1 MGINNK
7 LTYLQ
12 QTKEGIKTAIQNKGV
27 DVLDTDTFRSY
38 AEKIGQIEGGGSGGS
53 GGEVIEAVVDESVL
67 PIESGKKVVVADI
80 QATGQGAGAL
90 MPFDIVPY
98 GNSPISGAYQ
108 SIRDCVFFNSKTTS
122 TYAPTIRYKKVGEY
136 KWEGKQ
142 IETLNYYIHSND
154 KITLLYAAET
164 PAWGSFGQF
173 YNHITDKVENIIF
186 DIEMPQTDD
195 TQKNNYFLTHDSKYL
210 WAVQLTSRTNVNSGG
225 AEGKAAMYRVEEN
238 KETGKVYAYQIVSPI
253 DITKPSGVQYA
264 IVSVDSYD
272 LYIGK
277 VSGKTTDTLL
287 TFNEDGMRLSYQT
300 GTRYISYPPQILAK
314 NWYAYRR
321 EIYYGTPINTEMKA
335 FTLSGS
341 SVDLW
346 YKYNNIAYSFLRTN
360 FIAYKFPLNAE
371 RPKVEDFYVYPEHTL
386 IGDEG
391 PCFINDDEILYAST
405 AANYPAKTIPTIMN
419 FKTGEIKDFSGIQ
432 QNPIFLL
439 DDGTGYFW
447 KDDGIQ
453 LGISGKSVEIIA
465 PVEGSYT
472 NGEVIKTLTATSDT
486 ILYKQIAYEKNLSS
500 YGDSYIYYTTH
511 PMLFLN
517 DGKSFIF
524 QNVFDNSTY
533 QNMSYSGH
541 FFKDPLEEAEKFI
554 FNDGTLSVDVNKAYT
569 TPSTNNLN
577 FTVFSG
583 EGITSYTTTEAKSGL
598 CFEFEGNLYMYKF
611 SNFITL
617 AGDGCYKV
625 NLNNSDMTANFELI
639 DDGSELSPI
648 INYITA
654 NNMHPNYKY
663 PSRVKQSVYNRPVMT
678 KDGKYLVGLAGN
690 HTTHYSK
697 IEKNSAGY
705 PVLNVYEFPD
715 NLKDLLFE
723 QEILYFEA
731 YYPSGFGI
739 QLASGNFLMCEYEQG
754 LDVDLK
760 ITVYNPLN
768 TTSYN
773 GYYIYQ
779 THFTSHKH
787 YWYSHACTYF
797 QSSAGSGYVAG
808 CGRREDLS
816 STYQKK
822 VYSMKHSFAGA
833 DHVTGYLTGE
843 SYKNDNGKLIAEVEV
858 LRK

>member
-7 LTYLQ
+7 LTYLND
-12 QTKEGIKTAIQNKGV
+12 TKTAIKKAIIDKGV

-53 GGEVIEAVVDESVL
+53 GGEVIEAIVDESAL
-67 PIESGKKVVVADI
+67 PIEAGKKVVVANI

-90 MPFDIVPY
+90 MPFNIVPY
-98 GNSPISGAYQ
+98 GNNPISGAYQ
-108 SIRDCVFFNSKTTS
+108 SIRDCVFFNSKTTI
-122 TYAPTIRYKKVGEY
+122 TNAPTIRYKKVGDY

-142 IETLNYYIHSND
+142 IETLNYYIHAND
-154 KITLLYAAET
+154 KITLLYAPDT
-164 PAWGSFGQF
+164 PAWGSFGQY

-186 DIEMPQTDD
+186 DIEMPQTDN
-195 TQKNNYFLTHDSKYL
+195 TQKNNYFLTYDSKYL
-210 WAVQLTSRTNVNSGG
+210 WAVQLFGSTSSSSGG
-225 AEGKAAMYRVEEN
+225 ADGKAAMYRIEEN

-253 DITKPSGVQYA
+253 DITKPAGVQYA

-277 VSGKTTDTLL
+277 TSGKSTDTLL
-287 TFNEDGMRLSYQT
+287 TFNEDNMSLSYQT
-300 GTRYISYPPQILAK
+300 GTRYTNYPPQILAK
-314 NWYAYRR
+314 NWYAYKN

-335 FTLSGS
+335 FNLSLS
-341 SVDLW
+341 NYDM
-346 YKYNNIAYSFLRTN
+346 YFKYDNIAYTFLRDK
-360 FIAYKFPLNAE
+360 FIAYKFPLNVE

-391 PCFINDDEILYAST
+391 PCFISDSEILYAST
-405 AANYPAKTIPTIMN
+405 TASYPAKSIPTIMN
-419 FKTGEIKDFSGIQ
+419 FKTGEIKDFADIQ

-447 KDDGIQ
+447 KDDGKQ
-453 LGISGKSVEIIA
+453 LVTIGKNVEIVA

-472 NGEVIKTLTATSDT
+472 NGEVIKTLTATTDT
-486 ILYKQIAYEKNLSS
+486 MLYKQIAYEKNLSS
-500 YGDSYIYYTTH
+500 SGDSYSYYTTH

-517 DGKSFIF
+517 NGKSFIF
-524 QNVFDNSTY
+524 QNTFNSSTY
-533 QNMSYSGH
+533 QNMRYSGH
-541 FFKDPLEEAEKFI
+541 FFKDPLEEAEKFVFI
-554 FNDGTLSVDVNKAYT
+554 DGTLSVDVNKAYT
-569 TPSTNNLN
+569 TPSTYNLN

-583 EGITSYTTTEAKSGL
+583 EGIKSYTTTEAKSGL
-598 CFEFEGNLYMYKF
+598 CFEFEDNLYMYKF
-611 SNFITL
+611 SNSITR

-625 NLNNSDMTANFELI
+625 NLNNSDMTASFEMI

-648 INYITA
+648 INYITT

-663 PSRVKQSVYNRPVMT
+663 PSPVNQSVYNRPVMT

-697 IEKNSAGY
+697 IEKNVAGY

-715 NLKDLLFE
+715 ELKDLLFE

-739 QLASGNFLMCEYEQG
+739 QLATGNFLLCEYEQG

-768 TTSYN
+768 TASY
-773 GYYIYQ
+773 GSLYIYQ

-797 QSSAGSGYVAG
+797 ASSSGMGYVAG
-808 CGRREDLS
+808 CGRREDLP
-816 STYQKK
+816 STYQTK

-843 SYKNDNGKLIAEVEV
+843 SYPDNNGKLIARVEV